1 MRIQLKEGK
10 SRKED
15 LGKSAGEG
23 EGARYVRYNPN
34 IDASRSDDFSLAAL
48 YRHLKSKHG
57 FEKVETPVFP
67 VPDKVFFM
75 DAHLEDLLVFPSSTS
90 WWTGDLW
97 YESGAV
103 ILQDKASCFPAKVL
117 MEGWE
122 SSEGDCLDAT
132 YVSIP
137 SNSEILTISAAP
149 GNKTSYISALMG
161 NAGKVHAF
169 ERSEGRYKTLE
180 KMLGRAGCSNVTPR
194 RADFLDSK
202 PNDKEF
208 AKVTRMYV
216 AIIDLSSYIVFL
228 IQVVLDL
235 GLSTGW
241 ITCLQNKRHKMRRTP
256 KQRDWRN
263 SHLFN
268 CK

>member
-1 MRIQLKEGK
+1 LQ
-10 SRKED
+10 
-15 LGKSAGEG
+15 
-23 EGARYVRYNPN
+23 
-34 IDASRSDDFSLAAL
+34 
-48 YRHLKSKHG
+48 SKHG

-75 DAHLEDLLVFPSSTS
+75 DEHLEDVLVFPSSTS

-122 SSEGDCLDAT
+122 ESEGDCLDAT

-137 SNSEILTISAAP
+137 SDSEILMNRAAP

-216 AIIDLSSYIVFL
+216 FI
-228 IQVVLDL
+228 
-235 GLSTGW
+235 
-241 ITCLQNKRHKMRRTP
+241 H
-256 KQRDWRN
+256 
-263 SHLFN
+263 
-268 CK
+268 

>member
-1 MRIQLKEGK
+1 VRIQLKEGK

-57 FEKVETPVFP
+57 FEKVEPPVFP

-75 DAHLEDLLVFPSSTS
+75 DEHLEDLLVFPSSTS

-122 SSEGDCLDAT
+122 ESEGDCLDAT
-132 YVSIP
+132 YVSILREVRGTIQDSRKDAWP
-137 SNSEILTISAAP
+137 SGMFECD
-149 GNKTSYISALMG
+149 TSTSG
-161 NAGKVHAF
+161 FPRF
-169 ERSEGRYKTLE
+169 ETE
-180 KMLGRAGCSNVTPR
+180 
-194 RADFLDSK
+194 
-202 PNDKEF
+202 
-208 AKVTRMYV
+208 
-216 AIIDLSSYIVFL
+216 
-228 IQVVLDL
+228 
-235 GLSTGW
+235 
-241 ITCLQNKRHKMRRTP
+241 
-256 KQRDWRN
+256 
-263 SHLFN
+263 
-268 CK
+268 